1 MSARYVDREA
11 ENLRP
16 KELIQNV
23 GKNGCRTECDFEKM
37 EL

>member
-11 ENLRP
+11 EKSRP
-16 KELIQNV
+16 KGIQNV

-37 EL
+37 GL